1 MASKKR
7 NTRLTEVDKETEN
20 FDTSDKGEISQSRD
34 IMQGIASIQNTLAN
48 FLLRLDGQGKHLD
61 DLTQE
66 IRARDGITE
75 RLEKVQDQTVETENL
90 ISELQEKN
98 KKMEREMSRLRDYV
112 IRLEYC
118 VNVQRDQII
127 DLKIKY
133 MENNVIVNGIEEK
146 GTANEPENLAAIIRN
161 ILITEMEMKPET
173 ADRLQISKMF
183 RMGEFDKRRKY
194 PRPVCIQFAYRN
206 HKDLVMSGVKVLK
219 AKKSPFRFAQQQP
232 EEVREKRKQLFEVQK
247 KYTEKGIETKMNGTK
262 LIFTQSNSVYRDKL
276 GSRPTADEII
286 TEDEVNITVNPG
298 KSVEDNGNRFIGHAV
313 SVESFKQV
321 RKSIVEVMRI
331 NTISSASHNIYAY
344 RFTSPD
350 GSTHE
355 GSDDDGEFGAGRA
368 LLKTL
373 IDNEVTNA
381 LVVVSRWYGS
391 KIGPRRFTHINDAGM
406 SAVKNMQVPV
416 IS

>member
-1 MASKKR
+1 
-7 NTRLTEVDKETEN
+7 
-20 FDTSDKGEISQSRD
+20 
-34 IMQGIASIQNTLAN
+34 
-48 FLLRLDGQGKHLD
+48 
-61 DLTQE
+61 
-66 IRARDGITE
+66 
-75 RLEKVQDQTVETENL
+75 
-90 ISELQEKN
+90 
-98 KKMEREMSRLRDYV
+98 
-112 IRLEYC
+112 
-118 VNVQRDQII
+118 
-127 DLKIKY
+127 
-133 MENNVIVNGIEEK
+133 
-146 GTANEPENLAAIIRN
+146 
-161 ILITEMEMKPET
+161 
-173 ADRLQISKMF
+173 
-183 RMGEFDKRRKY
+183 MGEFDKRRKY

-219 AKKSPFRFAQQQP
+219 AKKSPFQFAQQQP

-286 TEDEVNITVNPG
+286 TDDEVNITVNPG

>member
-161 ILITEMEMKPET
+161 IFITEMEMKPET

-183 RMGEFDKRRKY
+183 
-194 PRPVCIQFAYRN
+194 
-206 HKDLVMSGVKVLK
+206 
-219 AKKSPFRFAQQQP
+219 
-232 EEVREKRKQLFEVQK
+232 
-247 KYTEKGIETKMNGTK
+247 
-262 LIFTQSNSVYRDKL
+262 
-276 GSRPTADEII
+276 
-286 TEDEVNITVNPG
+286 
-298 KSVEDNGNRFIGHAV
+298 
-313 SVESFKQV
+313 
-321 RKSIVEVMRI
+321 
-331 NTISSASHNIYAY
+331 
-344 RFTSPD
+344 
-350 GSTHE
+350 
-355 GSDDDGEFGAGRA
+355 
-368 LLKTL
+368 
-373 IDNEVTNA
+373 
-381 LVVVSRWYGS
+381 YG
-391 KIGPRRFTHINDAGM
+391 
-406 SAVKNMQVPV
+406 
-416 IS
+416 